1 MDTPQN
7 KAIMK
12 KTAAAIGM
20 TLILSL
26 KFLLIFV
33 SVLCS
38 EVMVIIDECWAF
50 GQSGR
55 LKDAPLILRCG

>member
-7 KAIMK
+7 KTIMK
-12 KTAAAIGM
+12 RITTAIGM

-33 SVLCS
+33 SVFGS